1 MERGAG
7 CCSYFQTFYL
17 GYKVKVKIPWVG
29 IVPAAPRIHNLVNSR
44 YFCPL
49 QPEAAFH
56 PRSPAFLHKLSKDAR
71 KREMQ
76 INERFSFIFYL
87 LMV

>member
-1 MERGAG
+1 VLAILFG
-7 CCSYFQTFYL
+7 F
-17 GYKVKVKIPWVG
+17 KVSVKISLADTKT
-29 IVPAAPRIHNLVNSR
+29 AAPRIHNLVNSR